1 MKKDKKVTV
10 LTAILFLILG
20 IILFQNPGG
29 VVKFITY
36 IFGGIFLFI
45 GMISF
50 IQYWKREEKN
60 ALSSELY
67 SGIISVL
74 IGIIVMFCAGAIEFA
89 LRLITGVWILCRAF
103 LSLRYAL
110 WLRDL
115 KDPSWIV
122 HSIFSFFL
130 LVIALYVIVKSNLVL
145 SSIGLV
151 LILYAVI
158 ELINVIYDI
167 FPKKKKDIVI
177 K

>member
-1 MKKDKKVTV
+1 MKKDRKVTI
-10 LTAILFLILG
+10 LTSLLFLMLG

-45 GMISF
+45 GMIYF
-50 IQYWKREEKN
+50 IQYWKREDKTT
-60 ALSSELY
+60 LSSELY
-67 SGIISVL
+67 SGIISVI

-89 LRLITGVWILCRAF
+89 LRLITGVWILYRAF
-103 LSLRYAL
+103 MSLHYAL

-115 KDPSWIV
+115 KDPSWKI
-122 HSIFSFFL
+122 HALISFIL
-130 LVIALYVIVKSNLVL
+130 LVIALYVILKSNLIL

-151 LILYAVI
+151 LILYSVV
-158 ELINVIYDI
+158 EFINVIYDMI
-167 FPKKKKDIVI
+167 PKKNIVM